1 MIRLMSGSKRP
12 SPIMAVEQ
20 RLDPVIIAT
29 QGPVPGTRPRGNLGA
44 VSHVAEFIQRHG
56 FFFEQGQSAR
66 RVFPLNETRASVR
79 CRACRIEVPKDKQV
93 RTRIVDLLAPK
104 SSAKFS
110 LTRVVT
116 VKIWRI
122 DHPGRSRKKSCTGR
136 QSCSMASGMRE
147 IGKLCA
153 WAFSTLKNQSNIP
166 TSGGNRRLGNRRA
179 ILIGSPAQLS
189 IPPILR

>member
-1 MIRLMSGSKRP
+1 
-12 SPIMAVEQ
+12 MAVEQ

-122 DHPGRSRKKSCTGR
+122 DHPRPVAKEIMHWPTVMLYGQRHERD
-136 QSCSMASGMRE
+136 RE
-147 IGKLCA
+147 AL
-153 WAFSTLKNQSNIP
+153 
-166 TSGGNRRLGNRRA
+166 RLG
-179 ILIGSPAQLS
+179 ILDAQEPKQHS
-189 IPPILR
+189 NEWRQQTAR